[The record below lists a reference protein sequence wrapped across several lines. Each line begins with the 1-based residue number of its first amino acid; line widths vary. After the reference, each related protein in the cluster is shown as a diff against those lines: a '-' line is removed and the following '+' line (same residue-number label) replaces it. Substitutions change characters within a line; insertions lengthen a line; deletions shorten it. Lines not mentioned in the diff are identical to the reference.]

1 MGLFTWLGFGS
12 GQNHPNDETSRAIA
26 GEQITI
32 DWHQADKERTREKI
46 ASQQVLKAEFSK
58 LKHEPAR
65 IWNMAD
71 RDDEINRLEHSLQ
84 WNDSYIVNS
93 QNNIIRHQQ
102 RARR

>member
-12 GQNHPNDETSRAIA
+12 GQNRPNDETSRAVARQQFI
-26 GEQITI
+26 I
-32 DWHQADKERTREKI
+32 DWHKADKERTQEKI

-58 LKHEPAR
+58 LKDEPAR
-65 IWNMAD
+65 VWNMQD
-71 RDDEINRLEHSLQ
+71 RDDEINRLNHSMQ